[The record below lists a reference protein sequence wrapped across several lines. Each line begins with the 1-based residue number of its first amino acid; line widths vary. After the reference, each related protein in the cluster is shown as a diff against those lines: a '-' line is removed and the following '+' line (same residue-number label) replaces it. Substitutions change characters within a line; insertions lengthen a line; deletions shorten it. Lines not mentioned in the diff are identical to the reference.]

1 MPAFATATLT
11 GVRRL
16 ARRAKRR
23 PRDHRG
29 WIIPKDGSLSRK
41 IYDLLAQGKGTAE
54 IASRLGIKVTSTR
67 VLAYR
72 IRNSEAV
79 NDKRYNAHHE
89 AA

>member
-1 MPAFATATLT
+1 MVWL
-11 GVRRL
+11 
-16 ARRAKRR
+16 
-23 PRDHRG
+23 
-29 WIIPKDGSLSRK
+29 IPKDGTLSRK

-72 IRNSEAV
+72 IRNSE
-79 NDKRYNAHHE
+79 RFNAQRHNVHHE